1 MVLVFLVYVVYS
13 PKSGMSEYVVW
24 DVVIFVN
31 VAFGRVSWLEI
42 QVGATGLREGRV
54 RCKRKVQRNCLF
66 GVSLV

>member
-1 MVLVFLVYVVYS
+1 MVLVLLVYVVYS

-31 VAFGRVSWLEI
+31 VAFGRVSWLEM

-54 RCKRKVQRNCLF
+54 RFKRKGQRNCLF

>member
-1 MVLVFLVYVVYS
+1 M
-13 PKSGMSEYVVW
+13 W

-54 RCKRKVQRNCLF
+54 GVKERISGIVCLVF
-66 GVSLV
+66 P

>member
-1 MVLVFLVYVVYS
+1 MVGVLLVYVVYS
-13 PKSGMSEYVVW
+13 PKSGMSECVVW

-54 RCKRKVQRNCLF
+54 GVKERISGIVCLVF
-66 GVSLV
+66 P